1 MTVWCDGLR
10 SLFAMMITFGLWS
23 GREKSM
29 SIAVLVLSQ
38 QGVQVANQIK
48 QSRPDVVTYGLVDR
62 VNPNDVDR
70 HYQNF
75 GETVRTLFCAGSTIV
90 GICAAGILIRSL
102 AELLN
107 DKWQEPPILAI
118 AEDGSAVVPL
128 LGGLQGANAI
138 AREIAALFET
148 DAAVTTSGDIRFR
161 TALLSP
167 PPGYI
172 LANPEHAKTFLA
184 NLLAGQSVKLEGEAP
199 WLTQSQLPFA
209 PEAELTIQVT
219 ETTGQ
224 PSAKTLVYHP
234 PQTPQSGQL
243 FVIGT
248 GPGSDRW
255 MSPEVRQ
262 VLKQSTDWVGYTTYL
277 NLVEPLR
284 THQIRHD
291 SDNREELDRARF
303 ALDLAATGRSVV
315 IVSSGDPG
323 IFAMAAAVME
333 AIDLDLQT
341 KPDWQSI
348 NIQICPGI
356 SAMQAASSRIGA
368 PLGHDFCAISLS
380 DILKPWNVIEN
391 RISHAA
397 AGDFV
402 IAFYNPISTQ
412 RRWQLDRAKELLL
425 EHRSP
430 ETPIV
435 LAKNV
440 GRSGEQ
446 IRVKNLGDLQ
456 LEDADMRTLIL
467 VGSSQ
472 TRCIERS
479 SGQAWVYTPR
489 RYG

>member
-1 MTVWCDGLR
+1 
-10 SLFAMMITFGLWS
+10 
-23 GREKSM
+23 M

-38 QGVQVANQIK
+38 QGVLVANQIK

-62 VNPNDVDR
+62 VNSNDVDR

-128 LGGLQGANAI
+128 LGGLQGANSI

-291 SDNREELDRARF
+291 SDNRVEIDRAKQ
-303 ALDLAATGRSVV
+303 ALDLAAAGRSVA

-323 IFAMAAAVME
+323 IFAMAAAVFE
-333 AIDLDLQT
+333 AIETDN
-341 KPDWQSI
+341 KPEWRSI
-348 NIQICPGI
+348 ELQICPGI
-356 SAMQAASSRIGA
+356 SAMQAAAARIGA
-368 PLGHDFCAISLS
+368 PLGHDFCVISLS
-380 DILKPWNVIEN
+380 DILKPWTVIEQ
-391 RISHAA
+391 RLRAA
-397 AGDFV
+397 AQGDFV
-402 IAFYNPISTQ
+402 MAFYNPISTQ
-412 RRWQLDRAKELLL
+412 RRWQLDRTKELLL
-425 EHRSP
+425 EYRSP
-430 ETPIV
+430 ETPVIF
-435 LAKNV
+435 ARNV
-440 GRSGEQ
+440 GRPGET
-446 IRVKNLGDLQ
+446 LQ
-456 LEDADMRTLIL
+456 VTTLDTLNPEEADMRTLII

-472 TRCIERS
+472 TRVISRDYP
-479 SGQAWVYTPR
+479 ALPWVYTPR
-489 RYG
+489 HY